1 MTIVPDKKRARV
13 QHPSSPDI
21 MTTPEAAAYIQVTV
35 GALEQLRHRGCGPIY
50 SKTKGVGVRYMREDL
65 DAYIKAGRVR
75 PLPPPQGVKSQP
87 S

>member
-1 MTIVPDKKRARV
+1 MTIGPDKKKARV
-13 QHPSSPDI
+13 QYPASPDI
-21 MTTPEAAAYIQVTV
+21 MTTTEAAAYIQVAVNT
-35 GALEQLRHRGCGPIY
+35 LEILRHKGCGPLY

-75 PLPPPQGVKSQP
+75 PLPSPQGVKSQP